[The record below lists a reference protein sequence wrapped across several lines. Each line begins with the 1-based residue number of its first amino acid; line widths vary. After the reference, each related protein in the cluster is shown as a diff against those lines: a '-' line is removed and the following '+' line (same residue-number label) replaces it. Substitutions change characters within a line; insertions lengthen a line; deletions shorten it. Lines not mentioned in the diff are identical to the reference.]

1 MIRKFINMY
10 MDQTAYGYWIVDFIN
25 ELGTFESRRFNNDLD
40 AHDFYMELMGEQYPT
55 QTE

>member
-1 MIRKFINMY
+1 MVRKFINMY

-25 ELGTFESRRFNNDLD
+25 ELGTFESRRFDNDLD
-40 AHDFYMELMGEQYPT
+40 AHEFYMVLMEEQYPT